1 MGKLKFT
8 ISNIIYL
15 CALLTSILLLEN
27 VGFLTNN
34 LTGGLNDTHF
44 FMLFTMSIIGY
55 LSYFLLQHIKNK
67 VVVDYVQVAGFTILF
82 ATGLI
87 SIWGFRDIHAINPGT
102 GYVFDYSLSAWDKV
116 RQSLSLLVF
125 VVTLYA
131 TLFHFNRN
139 YVSNRRIIWL
149 YIVIVIFVYVA
160 IIYSI
165 ITEYKVYFINSQAQV
180 HFRAIHSFFWDANMF
195 SGMILMGMLCC
206 IGINYF
212 RKNVLCYLTMLL
224 FFFVIVVVGSLNA
237 ITVSFSV
244 LIIYSLLELIFLIKR
259 KYKLGIW
266 SLAIF
271 LIVISSM
278 VILFALSLSF
288 DFGKLSKFCASI
300 HVNIINAQYKSLTGR
315 TGIWSNLLKYLIN
328 HPFDL
333 CFGLGKDNASLLI
346 GSYILPGGR
355 PLRAVSAHNGFFQI
369 LTEFGLAG
377 LILYVGFIFYFIYC
391 GIRLM
396 KKDVRFALSHGLI
409 GAAMVAYS
417 MLESFGPFIPNTQG
431 ILVGILFFMPM
442 LNRYKH
448 NKHPELCDD
457 IVDMPKVQPLK
468 PRSILVG
475 VAIVLGGL
483 LSVSGS
489 LFVFKLFRSGTYMY
503 VALNI
508 FIGLFIL
515 SCFLPFI
522 ISSIYVKGR
531 KRINAWFIIVNAL
544 LIAITAVVLT
554 LLYLFALDS
563 IKSVELWL
571 YPILLLSIL
580 LLDTIYIGIRKR
592 RKASTFFYS
601 FIAFTKNVFAG
612 VIAVFIVAVI
622 TFVLRDKMDLI
633 SPLTYFIYA
642 AFALLIYF
650 LAVNIIPFKENKI
663 VINHLNDLDIYSLH
677 KSVVKDRLGEFKR

>member
-67 VVVDYVQVAGFTILF
+67 VVVDYVQVAGFIILF
-82 ATGLI
+82 ASGLLA
-87 SIWGFRDIHAINPGT
+87 IWGFRDVHLVNET
-102 GYVFDYSLSAWDKV
+102 KGYIFDYSLAGWGKI

-125 VVTLYA
+125 VLTLYA

-139 YVSNRRIIWL
+139 YASNRRIVWL
-149 YIVIVIFVYVA
+149 YIAIVAFVYFAV
-160 IIYSI
+160 IYSL
-165 ITEYKVYFINSQAQV
+165 ITEFKIYVLNTHSMGR
-180 HFRAIHSFFWDANMF
+180 FRAIKSIFWNGNMF
-195 SGMILMGMLCC
+195 SGMILMGLLCC
-206 IGINYF
+206 VGINYF
-212 RKNVLCYLTMLL
+212 RRNLFCYITML
-224 FFFVIVVVGSLNA
+224 FFFFIIVFVGSLNA
-237 ITVSFSV
+237 IIVSFIV
-244 LIIYSLLELIFLIKR
+244 LILYSISELIFLIKK
-259 KYKLGIW
+259 KYKAGIW
-266 SLAIF
+266 SLAAF
-271 LIVISSM
+271 LLVICTSA
-278 VILFALSLSF
+278 ILFACALSF
-288 DFGKLSKFCASI
+288 DLGELSKFCKTL
-300 HVNIINAQYKSLTGR
+300 HLNIINADYATLTLR
-315 TGIWSNLLKYLIN
+315 TFTWSKCLYHLGH
-328 HPFDL
+328 HPLAL
-333 CFGLGKDNASLLI
+333 CFGVGKDNANAII
-346 GSYILPGGR
+346 GSYWYIEGGTFHT
-355 PLRAVSAHNGFFQI
+355 LSAHNGYFQI
-369 LTEFGLAG
+369 LMEFGLVG
-377 LILYVGFIFYFIYC
+377 FLLYAGFIFYFIYC

-396 KKDVRFALSHGLI
+396 KKDPRFSVANGLMA
-409 GAAMVAYS
+409 AAMCAYGI
-417 MLESFGPFIPNTQG
+417 LESFGPFIPNTQG

-448 NKHPELCDD
+448 NKHPELGDD

-489 LFVFKLFRSGTYMY
+489 LFIFKLFRSGTYLY

-522 ISSIYVKGR
+522 ISSLYVKGR
-531 KRINAWFIIVNAL
+531 KRINVWFIVINILV
-544 LIAITAVVLT
+544 IAILAITLT
-554 LLYLFALDS
+554 LLNLFALDA
-563 IKSVELWL
+563 IKAVEVWL
-571 YPILLLSIL
+571 YPILLFSIL
-580 LLDTIYIGIRKR
+580 LVDTIYIGIRKR
-592 RKASTFFYS
+592 RKTSTFFYN
-601 FIAFTKNVFAG
+601 FIAFTKNVIVG
-612 VIAVFIVAVI
+612 VIAVFTLAVI
-622 TFVLRDKMDLI
+622 TFVLKDKMDLL
-633 SPLTYFIYA
+633 SPLTYFIYVA
-642 AFALLIYF
+642 LALLIYF